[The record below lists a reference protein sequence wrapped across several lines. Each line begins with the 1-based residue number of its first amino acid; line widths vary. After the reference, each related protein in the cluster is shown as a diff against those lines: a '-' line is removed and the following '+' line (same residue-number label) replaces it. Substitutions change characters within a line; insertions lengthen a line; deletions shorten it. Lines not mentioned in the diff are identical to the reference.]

1 MTARVEELWL
11 LGGVTASGKTQMA
24 LEWAEKNNAEILSCD
39 SVSFYRGLDVGSA
52 KPDSMDQRRVVH
64 HGLDLAGVSE
74 VFDVSKFHSY
84 AEEAVEEIASRG
96 KRVLVVGGSGF
107 FLHGFL
113 KPVVDGLDISDE
125 VRQYVIKR
133 HEEEGIAV
141 IIEELKKL
149 NPEGLLN
156 LDLNNPVRVLRGLE
170 RCLQSGKPLRDLIEE
185 FEKLPRPYA
194 SFQKRMIWLDRG
206 DQELMDRINLRT
218 IEMMENGMIEE
229 TKIAMNQGIEDHP
242 SLSEAVGYREVI
254 DYLKHGGEEKDLLH
268 SIAKSTRRLVSKQR
282 KWFRKH
288 FAGGSR
294 LHLDS
299 QNKIQSEEI
308 PWVAGT

>member
-11 LGGVTASGKTQMA
+11 LGGVTASGKTEMS

-52 KPDSMDQRRVVH
+52 KPDSIDQQKVVH
-64 HGLDLAGVSE
+64 YGLDLADVSE

-84 AEEAVEEIASRG
+84 AKEVVKQIASRG

-113 KPVVDGLDISDE
+113 RPVVDGLHISDE
-125 VRQYVIKR
+125 VRQYVLKR
-133 HEEEGIAV
+133 YEGEGIAT
-141 IIEELKKL
+141 ITDELKKL
-149 NPEGLLN
+149 NPLGLPN
-156 LDLNNPVRVLRGLE
+156 LDLNNPVRVLRALE
-170 RCLQSGKPLRDLIEE
+170 RCLQSGRSLCDLTEE

-194 SFQKRMIWLDRG
+194 RFQKRMIWLDRG
-206 DQELMDRINLRT
+206 EEELMERINQRT
-218 IEMMENGMIEE
+218 IQMLKNGMIDE
-229 TKIAMNQGIEDHP
+229 TQKALNEGIENHP
-242 SLSEAVGYREVI
+242 SLSEAVGYREII
-254 DYLKHGGEEKDLLH
+254 DYLKHGGEENDLH
-268 SIAKSTRRLVSKQR
+268 RSIAKSTRRLVSKQR

-288 FAGGSR
+288 FAGCSR
-294 LHLDS
+294 LVLDS
-299 QNKIQSEEI
+299 QNKIQSDEI

>member
-11 LGGVTASGKTQMA
+11 LGGVTASGKTEISLQ
-24 LEWAEKNNAEILSCD
+24 WAEKNNAEILSCD

-52 KPDSMDQRRVVH
+52 KPDSMDQQRVVH
-64 HGLDLAGVSE
+64 YGLDLAEVSE
-74 VFDVSKFHSY
+74 VFDVSQFHIY
-84 AEEAVEEIASRG
+84 AREVVEQIASRG

-113 KPVVDGLDISDE
+113 KAVVDGLDISDE
-125 VRQYVIKR
+125 VRDYVLKR
-133 HEEEGIAV
+133 YEEEGIEA

-149 NPEGLLN
+149 NPLGLPN
-156 LDLNNPVRVLRGLE
+156 LDLNNPVRVLRALE
-170 RCLQSGKPLRDLIEE
+170 RCLQSGKSLSNLMED

-206 DQELMDRINLRT
+206 DEELMERINLRT
-218 IEMMENGMIEE
+218 AQMLKNGMIEE
-229 TKIAMNQGIEDHP
+229 TQQAIDQGIENHP

-254 DYLKHGGEEKDLLH
+254 DYLKHGGDEKVLLS

-282 KWFRKH
+282 KWFRKY
-288 FAGGSR
+288 FVSSSR
-294 LHLDS
+294 FQLNS
-299 QNKIQSEEI
+299 QNKIQLDEI